1 MVMYLRGFIDDLISG
16 SNEDVD
22 NNADIAASA
31 SASDVTISPSTA
43 AAAPSPV
50 HPVGVMI
57 VIFMFI
63 FTRIVSYVV
72 QSLSNANTNRIPM
85 EEVRKHN
92 TRESCWCVVEGDVY
106 DITRFLRKH
115 PPGAAIILKY
125 AGTDVTSHF
134 DYHTEATKYFWR
146 QLKIGVVDYP
156 D

>member
-16 SNEDVD
+16 TSED
-22 NNADIAASA
+22 ADITTST
-31 SASDVTISPSTA
+31 SDATLPPSTVST
-43 AAAPSPV
+43 PSPV
-50 HPVGVMI
+50 HPVGLMI

-63 FTRIVSYVV
+63 FTRIVAYVV
-72 QSLSNANTNRIPM
+72 QSLSNANTNRISM